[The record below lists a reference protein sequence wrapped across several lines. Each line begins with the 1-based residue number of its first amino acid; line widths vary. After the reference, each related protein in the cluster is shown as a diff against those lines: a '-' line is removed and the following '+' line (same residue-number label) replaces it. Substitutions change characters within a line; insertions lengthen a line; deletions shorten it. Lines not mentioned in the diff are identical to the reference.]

1 MAERARNLRKALSKN
16 KATKEKELN
25 NSISSTIPPPESH
38 INVNNIEIDPLKFL
52 EVSNNFSELKQKE
65 QLQSK

>member
-1 MAERARNLRKALSKN
+1 MAERARNLRKVLSKN
-16 KATKEKELN
+16 KATKEKEIN
-25 NSISSTIPPPESH
+25 NSVSPTIPPPETP

-52 EVSNNFSELKQKE
+52 EVSNNFSELKKKE

>member
-1 MAERARNLRKALSKN
+1 MAERARNLRKVLSKN

-25 NSISSTIPPPESH
+25 NSISSTIPPPESP

-52 EVSNNFSELKQKE
+52 EVSNNFSELQQKE

>member
-25 NSISSTIPPPESH
+25 NSISSTIPPPESP

-52 EVSNNFSELKQKE
+52 EVSNNFSELKKKE

>member
-1 MAERARNLRKALSKN
+1 MAERARNLRKVLSKN
-16 KATKEKELN
+16 KATKEKEIN
-25 NSISSTIPPPESH
+25 NSVSPNIPPSESP

-52 EVSNNFSELKQKE
+52 EVSNNFSELKKKE